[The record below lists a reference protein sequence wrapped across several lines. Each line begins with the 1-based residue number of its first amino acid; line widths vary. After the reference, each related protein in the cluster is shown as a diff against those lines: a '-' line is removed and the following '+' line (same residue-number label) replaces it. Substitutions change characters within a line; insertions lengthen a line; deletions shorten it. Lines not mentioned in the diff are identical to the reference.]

1 MLVKLLEMTRDHVSL
16 PLCAI
21 IERNILGVVDQIRL
35 LSTIFSFQVLLN
47 RCQFAKSGRYVP
59 DNHRRHEVPP
69 DSGGWSLPPHQLGQ
83 FAGEQNNVKQRL
95 GEAGVDVA

>member
-1 MLVKLLEMTRDHVSL
+1 MLVKLLEMTSDHVSL

-69 DSGGWSLPPHQLGQ
+69 NSGGWTLPAHQLGQ

-95 GEAGVDVA
+95 REAGVDVA